1 MQCVT
6 NRRLVTRFVNSCIQ
20 LISTDRLT
28 HCGAHTPRL
37 SRSGLLRRLELVLR
51 HGFLLD
57 RLPAVIRSKRS
68 YPAMPLAGQLA
79 DQRFTIPG
87 PLVQRND
94 SLNSLPPPALP
105 ILSHCLQCY
114 GQSLIGQRIGNRRG
128 HTPREDRNRTASR
141 RTKPNSRTA
150 LIGEQP
156 NPWDLLQPQDA
167 MSRHRGAK
175 RLRRY
180 GLLGVISLLSLA
192 YL

>member
-1 MQCVT
+1 MDWYGLNFANPHIEDWRILYRNPLSVLLTDLRVRFQSREKGRSWG
-6 NRRLVTRFVNSCIQ
+6 RRLVTRFVNSCIQ

-94 SLNSLPPPALP
+94 SLNSYSYFLF
-105 ILSHCLQCY
+105 H
-114 GQSLIGQRIGNRRG
+114 QRFNNQFVSQNAIV
-128 HTPREDRNRTASR
+128 DF
-141 RTKPNSRTA
+141 
-150 LIGEQP
+150 
-156 NPWDLLQPQDA
+156 
-167 MSRHRGAK
+167 
-175 RLRRY
+175 
-180 GLLGVISLLSLA
+180 
-192 YL
+192 

>member
-1 MQCVT
+1 MSGCLQIGTC
-6 NRRLVTRFVNSCIQ
+6 RFVNSCIQ

-28 HCGAHTPRL
+28 HCGAYTPRL
-37 SRSGLLRRLELVLR
+37 LRSGLLRRLELVLR

-94 SLNSLPPPALP
+94 SLNSLPPLAYK
-105 ILSHCLQCY
+105 Q
-114 GQSLIGQRIGNRRG
+114 G
-128 HTPREDRNRTASR
+128 HTPKEDRNRTASR
-141 RTKPNSRTA
+141 RTKPNSRTT

-156 NPWDLLQPQDA
+156 NPWDLLQPQDV
-167 MSRHRGAK
+167 MSRHRN
-175 RLRRY
+175 Y
-180 GLLGVISLLSLA
+180 VN
-192 YL
+192 